1 LERFNMEYR
10 GKRYLVVQGVGRVS
24 WKWTVYLD
32 ENTVKSGSAS
42 TRAAARIRAIWT
54 IDKARGPKKIE
65 DMPE

>member
-1 LERFNMEYR
+1 LERFNVEYR
-10 GKRYLVVQGVGRVS
+10 GKRYIVVQGVGRAS

-32 ENTVKSGSAS
+32 ESTVKSGSAS

-54 IDKARGPKKIE
+54 IDEARGPKKIE